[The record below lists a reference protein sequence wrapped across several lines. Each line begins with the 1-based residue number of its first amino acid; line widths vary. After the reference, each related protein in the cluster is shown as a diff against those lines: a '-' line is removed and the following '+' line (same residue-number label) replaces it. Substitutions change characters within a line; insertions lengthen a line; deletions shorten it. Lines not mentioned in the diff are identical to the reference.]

1 VAGGTATIP
10 PPMRKDRDRSRGRVP
25 ALISGRH
32 RPVLQRIRRAF
43 EHPDT
48 LWLACA
54 SVVLAWIFYRQTFT
68 ASRLIDGVRYFWLDD
83 DMMIS
88 MRYARNLAEGNG
100 LVWTAGGD
108 RVEGYSNFLWTMV
121 MAVVHVFRPP
131 SNLAAI
137 PVRAIGY
144 LCTVGTFALAIRLLR
159 VFVPRGVI
167 PAVVM
172 LTCMVLCLDVIL
184 WAAWGFEN
192 ALLGLL
198 LLVFLVRL
206 FERRGDDW
214 IAYLALALI
223 PITRADGIYLF
234 AANAGVALLL
244 SNNRRRTIAWL
255 ALALVPFAA
264 HLTFRLAYYGEWL
277 PNTYYLKIEGLT
289 DRHRRGFEYAQG
301 FTRAYG
307 VLLAVAIAAGL
318 AIARHDRRGLA
329 VVVLVL
335 ANLGYVTMA
344 GGDMFFDY
352 RFFSHLLPVLFAFA
366 GAGIAILGGRR
377 LVGQLGIAAVLLIVS
392 VPPLPNRF
400 QRLLAQDTNGDQQK
414 QIQVA
419 ALINKNALPDS
430 SIAVVCAGLVPY
442 MTGRPALDIL
452 GKSDKHIARLDALPG
467 SLPGHGKVDTDYLVG
482 RRPDLIVTCNAG
494 ISFTRGLS
502 ANTTTIDPQ
511 VRFLSGPAFR
521 EVYLPYP
528 IDDGNGLLTNV
539 NSIWTHA
546 QSPEATRLH
555 WSQKIVVAP

>member
-1 VAGGTATIP
+1 
-10 PPMRKDRDRSRGRVP
+10 M
-25 ALISGRH
+25 LH
-32 RPVLQRIRRAF
+32 RIRRSF

-48 LWLACA
+48 FWLACA
-54 SVVLAWIFYRQTFT
+54 SVILAWIFYRQTFT

-121 MAVVHVFRPP
+121 MAVVHVFHPP
-131 SNLAAI
+131 SNIAAI

-144 LCTVGTFALAIRLLR
+144 LCTVGTFAFAIRLLR

-172 LTCMVLCLDVIL
+172 LACMILCPDVIL

-192 ALLGLL
+192 ALLGFL

-206 FERRGDDW
+206 FERRGDDP
-214 IAYLALALI
+214 IAYLALALV

-234 AANAGVALLL
+234 AANAAVALLL
-244 SNNRRRTIAWL
+244 SKNRRRTIVWL

-264 HLTFRLAYYGEWL
+264 HMTFRLSYYGEWL
-277 PNTYYLKIEGLT
+277 PNTYYLKVHGLT
-289 DRHRRGFEYAQG
+289 DKHSRGLEYARGFTQV
-301 FTRAYG
+301 YG
-307 VLLAVAIAAGL
+307 VLLAVSIASGL
-318 AIARHDRRGLA
+318 SITRRDRRGLA

-335 ANLGYVTMA
+335 ANLGYVTMV
-344 GGDMFFDY
+344 GNDMFLAY
-352 RFFSHLLPVLFAFA
+352 RFFSHLMPVLFAFA
-366 GAGIAILGGRR
+366 GAGIALLGRG
-377 LVGQLGIAAVLLIVS
+377 LVGKLGIAAVLLTVS
-392 VPPLPNRF
+392 VPPMPKIF
-400 QRLLAQDTNGDQQK
+400 QRLLIDDTNGDQQK

-419 ALINKNALPDS
+419 AIINKNALPES

-442 MTGRPALDIL
+442 MTRRPALDIL
-452 GKSDKHIARLDALPG
+452 GKSDKHIARLDPFPG
-467 SLPGHGKVDTDYLVG
+467 SMSGHGKVDTDYIVG

-494 ISFTRGLS
+494 VDFTRGLS
-502 ANTTTIDPQ
+502 ANMTTNDPQ

-521 EVYLPYP
+521 EVYLPYA
-528 IDDGNGLLTNV
+528 IDDENGLLANV
-539 NSIWTHA
+539 NGIWTHEK
-546 QSPEATRLH
+546 SREAPRLH

>member
-1 VAGGTATIP
+1 VI
-10 PPMRKDRDRSRGRVP
+10 
-25 ALISGRH
+25 
-32 RPVLQRIRRAF
+32 
-43 EHPDT
+43 
-48 LWLACA
+48 
-54 SVVLAWIFYRQTFT
+54 LAWIFYRQTFT
-68 ASRLIDGVRYFWLDD
+68 ASRLVDGIRYFWLDD

-131 SNLAAI
+131 SNVAAI

-144 LCTVGTFALAIRLLR
+144 LCTVGMFALAIRLLR

-172 LTCMVLCLDVIL
+172 LACMILCKDVIL

-192 ALLGLL
+192 ALLGFL

-206 FERRGDDW
+206 FERGGDDW

-234 AANAGVALLL
+234 AANAAIALLL
-244 SNNRRRTIAWL
+244 STNRRRTIAWL
-255 ALALVPFAA
+255 ALAIVPFAA
-264 HLTFRLAYYGEWL
+264 HLAFRLSYYGEWL
-277 PNTYYLKIEGLT
+277 PNTYYLKIYRLT
-289 DRHRRGFEYAQG
+289 DRHRRGFEYAKG
-301 FTRAYG
+301 FTQVYG
-307 VLLAVAIAAGL
+307 VLLAVSIASGL
-318 AIARHDRRGLA
+318 AIARRDTRGLA
-329 VVVLVL
+329 VVGLVL

-352 RFFSHLLPVLFAFA
+352 RFFSHLMPVLFAFA
-366 GAGIAILGGRR
+366 GAGIAILGRG
-377 LVGQLGIAAVLLIVS
+377 LVGQLVIAAVLLFVS
-392 VPPLPNRF
+392 VPPMPKLF
-400 QRLLAQDTNGDQQK
+400 QRLLIPDTNGDQQK

-419 ALINKNALPDS
+419 ALINKNALPES
-430 SIAVVCAGLVPY
+430 SIAVVCGGLVPY
-442 MTGRPALDIL
+442 MTRRPALDIL
-452 GKSDKHIARLDALPG
+452 GKSDKHIARLDPFPG
-467 SLPGHGKVDTDYLVG
+467 SMPGHGKVDTDYLVG

-494 ISFTRGLS
+494 VSFTRGLS
-502 ANTTTIDPQ
+502 ASMTSNDPQ

-521 EVYLPYP
+521 EVYLPYA
-528 IDDGNGLLTNV
+528 IDDDNGLLANV
-539 NSIWTHA
+539 NGIWTHA
-546 QSPEATRLH
+546 KSREAPRRH

>member
-1 VAGGTATIP
+1 
-10 PPMRKDRDRSRGRVP
+10 M
-25 ALISGRH
+25 
-32 RPVLQRIRRAF
+32 LQRIRHSF
-43 EHPDT
+43 EHLDT

-54 SVVLAWIFYRQTFT
+54 AVILAWIFYRQTFT

-121 MAVVHVFRPP
+121 MAAVHVFRPP

-144 LCTVGTFALAIRLLR
+144 LCTVGTFAFAIRLLR

-172 LTCMVLCLDVIL
+172 LACIVLCPDVIH

-192 ALLGLL
+192 ALLGFL

-206 FERRGDDW
+206 FERRGDDR

-234 AANAGVALLL
+234 AAAAAIALLL
-244 SNNRRRTIAWL
+244 SKNRRGTIAWL

-264 HLTFRLAYYGEWL
+264 HLTFRLSYYGEWL
-277 PNTYYLKIEGLT
+277 PNTYYLKVYGLT
-289 DRHRRGFEYAQG
+289 DRHRRGFEYARG
-301 FTRAYG
+301 FTQVYG
-307 VLLAVAIAAGL
+307 VLLAVSIAAGL
-318 AIARHDRRGLA
+318 AIARRDRRGLA
-329 VVVLVL
+329 VLVL
-335 ANLGYVTMA
+335 GFATLGYVTMV
-344 GGDMFFDY
+344 GNDMFFGY

-366 GAGIAILGGRR
+366 GAGIAILGRG
-377 LVGQLGIAAVLLIVS
+377 LVGRLGIAAVLLIVS
-392 VPPLPNRF
+392 VPPLPKLF
-400 QRLLAQDTNGDQQK
+400 QPLLLPDTNGDQQK

-419 ALINKNALPDS
+419 ALINKNALPES
-430 SIAVVCAGLVPY
+430 SIAVACAGLVPY

-452 GKSDKHIARLDALPG
+452 GKSDKHIARLDPFPG
-467 SLPGHGKVDTDYLVG
+467 S
-482 RRPDLIVTCNAG
+482 
-494 ISFTRGLS
+494 
-502 ANTTTIDPQ
+502 
-511 VRFLSGPAFR
+511 
-521 EVYLPYP
+521 
-528 IDDGNGLLTNV
+528 
-539 NSIWTHA
+539 
-546 QSPEATRLH
+546 
-555 WSQKIVVAP
+555 